1 MELAASALFAAS
13 TAGTATAATAATTA
27 ATAGGLA
34 AATSGTLSALQT
46 GMTVASMIS
55 TAIGGVAGYQS
66 HQNQARFTQ
75 LEASGERLAGQAE
88 ANRIQKDL
96 LKKIGDNRVAFA
108 GAGLDVSSGREI
120 EQSLRDQ
127 AAFETSLSAGG
138 AEARAAG
145 RMAQSAS
152 QRSQGYGSLISAAGK
167 MADRGLDT
175 YLDISRRK

>member
-1 MELAASALFAAS
+1 MELAASALFAAG
-13 TAGTATAATAATTA
+13 TAGTATTAA

-55 TAIGGVAGYQS
+55 TVIGGVAGYQS
-66 HQNQARFTQ
+66 RQSQARFAEV
-75 LEASGERLAGQAE
+75 EASGERLAAEAE

-96 LKKIGDNRVAFA
+96 MRKIGDSRVAFA

-127 AAFETSLSAGG
+127 AEFETDLSAAG
-138 AEARAAG
+138 ADARAAG
-145 RMAQSAS
+145 RRAQAS
-152 QRSQGYGSLISAAGK
+152 SMRTQGYGSLIAAAGK
-167 MADRGLDT
+167 AADRGVDT
-175 YLDISRRK
+175 YLDIAKRK